1 MKYDFNGKIIEPCLH
16 SYDSEILVSPVNQFK
31 MRLKGNEEKVEPVK
45 ELIIVDKNI
54 PFQNYEKGKKE
65 ATLIIANKELV
76 KQVAELTTANKKLV
90 KQAEELTIDNK
101 RQGEFFVNIS
111 HELKTPLNVIS
122 SAIQLLRMYF
132 NNGSWD
138 KRKDSIIK
146 YIDST
151 MQNCYKLSKLIN
163 NIVDSSKI
171 ETGFFKLNLSNN
183 NIIKVVEEIVMSVT
197 TFTDSKGLN
206 IIFDTDTEEKII
218 ACDPEKIERIVL
230 NLISNAIKFSDKGD
244 EILVD
249 VKARGEFVEISIKDN
264 GIGIE
269 PKDLN
274 VIFDRFK
281 QVDTSL
287 SRNVE
292 GTGIGLSLVKSIAEL
307 HGGSIHV
314 ESKVGE
320 GSKFTVMLPSKNVSH
335 KNILCNKNMKNRS
348 ESIRVELSDVYL

>member
-1 MKYDFNGKIIEPCLH
+1 M
-16 SYDSEILVSPVNQFK
+16 
-31 MRLKGNEEKVEPVK
+31 
-45 ELIIVDKNI
+45 
-54 PFQNYEKGKKE
+54 
-65 ATLIIANKELV
+65 
-76 KQVAELTTANKKLV
+76 
-90 KQAEELTIDNK
+90 
-101 RQGEFFVNIS
+101 
-111 HELKTPLNVIS
+111 
-122 SAIQLLRMYF
+122 
-132 NNGSWD
+132 
-138 KRKDSIIK
+138 
-146 YIDST
+146 
-151 MQNCYKLSKLIN
+151 
-163 NIVDSSKI
+163 
-171 ETGFFKLNLSNN
+171 
-183 NIIKVVEEIVMSVT
+183 
-197 TFTDSKGLN
+197 
-206 IIFDTDTEEKII
+206 
-218 ACDPEKIERIVL
+218 L

-244 EILVD
+244 EIFVD
-249 VKARGEFVEISIKDN
+249 VNTKNEFVEISIKDN